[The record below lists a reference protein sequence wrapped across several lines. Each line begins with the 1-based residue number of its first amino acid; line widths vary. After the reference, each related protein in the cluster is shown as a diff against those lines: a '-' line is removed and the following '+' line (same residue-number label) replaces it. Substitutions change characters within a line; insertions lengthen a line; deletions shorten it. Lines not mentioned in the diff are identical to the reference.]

1 METSFKKRVIRTIM
15 AISASF
21 AVLALLAFVGI
32 NSWLPDYLLK
42 KYISR
47 SRELAQ
53 VLSRSIDGESLH
65 TPQERLVRRMV
76 QLNFPE
82 ERNFVHIV
90 IRDQRGAPMYVEKGE
105 HEGQPLLEMLDKKR
119 EGIEELNED
128 GPSRIVQ
135 YKDRDIVYY
144 TITTPIIQGGRKTG
158 DVVVGFS
165 KKYLTDRIELNRN
178 QVTQLVFLGS
188 LSLIV
193 LLCMS
198 FFLIMRLF
206 VKFKQSEELAES
218 FKRMAYVGEISSG
231 LAHEIRNPLN
241 LMSINLQL
249 MREGLEKGEIE
260 RVQKKIEILEN
271 AKDHA
276 ARILNEFLGFARMR
290 PKEREV
296 FDLAAILDEVRS
308 LAGEEARVRG
318 ASMNLSLEPASIM
331 VRADR
336 AEMRQIML
344 NLIINAL
351 DAVMNTERREI
362 SIRLQAKKHEVSLT
376 VSDTGV
382 GMDEFTKNNIYTP
395 FFSKKQGGTGL
406 GLAVVRRIVEEY
418 GGEIDCRTQPGEG
431 TTFVVTLKGIL
442 VQ

>member
-1 METSFKKRVIRTIM
+1 MIL
-15 AISASF
+15 SATF

-42 KYISR
+42 KFINR

-53 VLSRSIDGESLH
+53 VLSKSIEGTSLH
-65 TPQERLVRRMV
+65 TPHERLVRRMI

-90 IRDQRGAPMYVEKGE
+90 IRDQRGVPMYVEKGE
-105 HEGQPLLEMLDKKR
+105 HEGQPLLEMLNKKR
-119 EGIEELNED
+119 EGIEELSED

-144 TITTPIIQGGRKTG
+144 TITTPIIQGGTKTG
-158 DVVVGFS
+158 DIVVGFS
-165 KKYLTDRIELNRN
+165 KKHLTDRIELNRN
-178 QVTQLVFLGS
+178 QLTQIVFLGS
-188 LSLIV
+188 LSLIA

-198 FFLIMRLF
+198 FFLLMRLF
-206 VKFKQSEELAES
+206 LKFKRSEEMVDS

-249 MREGLEKGEIE
+249 MREGLAKGELE
-260 RVQKKIEILEN
+260 AVQKKIRILEN

-290 PKEREV
+290 PKEHEV
-296 FDLAAILDEVRS
+296 FDLVTILDEVRG
-308 LAGEEARVRG
+308 LTGEEARARG
-318 ASMNLSLEPASIM
+318 AEIQFVVEPASII

-336 AEMRQIML
+336 AEMRQILL
-344 NLIINAL
+344 NLVINAL
-351 DAVMNTERREI
+351 DAILDAKQREI
-362 SIRLQAKKHEVSLT
+362 RIKLQAKKHELFLT
-376 VSDTGV
+376 VSDSGV
-382 GMDEFTKNNIYTP
+382 GMDEFTKNHLYTP

-406 GLAVVRRIVEEY
+406 GLAVVKRIVEEY
-418 GGEIDCRTQPGEG
+418 GGEIDCKTRPAEG
-431 TTFVVTLKGIL
+431 TTFVITLKGII